1 MSTNPPTLIAI
12 RGATTCSADSPDEIC
27 RATEELLTE
36 MMERNGAGPED
47 LVSVIFTSTS
57 DLVSDFP
64 AAAARKIGLSEVPLL
79 CAAEIA
85 VPGSL
90 ERCIRVMIHLT
101 STRRRDELRH
111 VYLREARSLRSDLP
125 TSDKNPQVK
134 PQP

>member
-1 MSTNPPTLIAI
+1 MSTNPLRLAAI
-12 RGATTCSADSPDEIC
+12 RGATTCTSDSAEEIC
-27 RATEELLTE
+27 NATEELLQE
-36 MMERNGAGPED
+36 MLGRNGAGPED
-47 LVSVIFTSTS
+47 LVSVIFTSTA

-64 AAAARKIGLSEVPLL
+64 AAAARKIGLSDVPLL

-101 STRRRDELRH
+101 TSLSRGDLRH
-111 VYLREARSLRSDLP
+111 VYLRGAKSLRADLP
-125 TSDKNPQVK
+125 TSEQNPQAE